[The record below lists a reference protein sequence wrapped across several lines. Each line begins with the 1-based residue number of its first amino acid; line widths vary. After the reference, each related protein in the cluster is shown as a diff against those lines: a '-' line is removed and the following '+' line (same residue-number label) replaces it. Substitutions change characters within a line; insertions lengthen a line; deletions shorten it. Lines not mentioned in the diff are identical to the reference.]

1 MNKQLFLIV
10 VYNKKIAES
19 CTFNKVVNS
28 KFSDDS
34 LCVIWNNGPTSCEEE
49 FLNVYEYNKNIR
61 YHETLHNISLAK
73 IYNEV
78 INKYNAQIYIIL
90 DDDSSLTDAYFEAV
104 KQISPNEVGM
114 PVIYYDRKIINPCI
128 NGQIYSKGINI
139 DANDTITTIGS
150 GLVVGRGVASQLFK
164 AYNSVFDE
172 RFYLY
177 GVDTTFCF
185 RLNKLK
191 INDKIKI
198 IDGFEH
204 GLSRLEGKNDKLTL
218 FRKIE
223 RSNDLALQIRYYK
236 EKKHWFLMMVLLLA
250 SSIKKFIT
258 FQPQQ
263 YKYSTIIKTFV
274 KGKHERQR

>member
-49 FLNVYEYNKNIR
+49 FLNVYEHNKNIR

-150 GLVVGRGVASQLFK
+150 GLVVGRDVASQLFK

>member
-1 MNKQLFLIV
+1 LNKQLFLIV

-150 GLVVGRGVASQLFK
+150 GLVVGRDVASQLFK

>member
-150 GLVVGRGVASQLFK
+150 GLVVGRDVASQLFK

-191 INDKIKI
+191 INDKIKV

>member
-150 GLVVGRGVASQLFK
+150 GLVVGRDVASQLFK

-236 EKKHWFLMMVLLLA
+236 EKKHWFLMMVLLLT

>member
-1 MNKQLFLIV
+1 MIV

-150 GLVVGRGVASQLFK
+150 GLVVGRDVASQLFK

>member
-150 GLVVGRGVASQLFK
+150 RLVVGRDVASQLFK

>member
-1 MNKQLFLIV
+1 MFLIV

-28 KFSDDS
+28 KFNDDS

-49 FLNVYEYNKNIR
+49 FLNVYEHNKNIR

-78 INKYNAQIYIIL
+78 INKYNAQVYIIL
-90 DDDSSLTDAYFEAV
+90 DDDSSLTDTYFEAV
-104 KQISPNEVGM
+104 KQISSNEVGM

-128 NGQIYSKGINI
+128 NGQIYSEGINI

-150 GLVVGRGVASQLFK
+150 GLVVGRDVASQLFK

-204 GLSRLEGKNDKLTL
+204 GLSRLERKNDKLTL

-250 SSIKKFIT
+250 SSVKKFVT

>member
-236 EKKHWFLMMVLLLA
+236 EKNIGF
-250 SSIKKFIT
+250 
-258 FQPQQ
+258 
-263 YKYSTIIKTFV
+263 
-274 KGKHERQR
+274 

>member
-139 DANDTITTIGS
+139 DANDIITTIGS
-150 GLVVGRGVASQLFK
+150 GLVVGRDVASQLFK

>member
-150 GLVVGRGVASQLFK
+150 GLVVGRDVASQLFK

-236 EKKHWFLMMVLLLA
+236 EKKHWFFMMVLLLA

>member
-150 GLVVGRGVASQLFK
+150 GLVVGRDVASQLFK

-236 EKKHWFLMMVLLLA
+236 EKKHWFLMMVLFLA

>member
-1 MNKQLFLIV
+1 M
-10 VYNKKIAES
+10 
-19 CTFNKVVNS
+19 
-28 KFSDDS
+28 
-34 LCVIWNNGPTSCEEE
+34 
-49 FLNVYEYNKNIR
+49 NVYEYNKNIR

-128 NGQIYSKGINI
+128 NGQIYNKGINI

-150 GLVVGRGVASQLFK
+150 GLVVGRDVASQLFK

>member
-139 DANDTITTIGS
+139 DANDTIKTIGS
-150 GLVVGRGVASQLFK
+150 GLVVGRDVASQLFK